1 MRVVNVN
8 THAIGTI
15 NFSAEFKTNLVLQ
28 LLKGE
33 KELNVLAVEN
43 DIQPNLL
50 RNWKKEFLANASLA
64 FDNKREDNLREKL
77 AEERKEKVE
86 YAKKVAQLTMQ
97 VDWLKKNLKKLSD
110 LTTRV
115 NLVRNLSTTKEI
127 PVSSGAKLLDINR
140 TSVYYNG
147 TPVSAEELECKAIID
162 HLHTDNP
169 AWGARQMSAQLKLRG
184 YNVGRRK
191 AGRYMREMDITP
203 IYPKMNLSKRMKQAK
218 VCPYLLRNA
227 VIDKPNQAWSV
238 DITYI
243 TMKHGFLY
251 LTAIIDW
258 YSRCIVGWDIDDT
271 LDTTMVIN
279 ACEKAFKVA
288 KPLIINSDQGSQFTS
303 EKYRDFIRTNGIRQ
317 SMDGKSRWADNI
329 MIERWFRSFKYEEA
343 YLTEYANI
351 KEAREKIGEYIY
363 TYNFERCHQ
372 AINNQRPA
380 EVYYPAMLLD
390 DARAAA

>member
-1 MRVVNVN
+1 MSRSRR
-8 THAIGTI
+8 

-50 RNWKKEFLANASLA
+50 RNWKKEFLTNASLA

-77 AEERKEKVE
+77 AEERKEKAE
-86 YAKKVAQLTMQ
+86 YAKKVGQLTMQ
-97 VDWLKKNLKKLSD
+97 GDWLKKNMKKLSD

-115 NLVRNLSTTKEI
+115 NLVRNLSTNKEL
-127 PVSSGAKLLDINR
+127 PVSTGAKLLGINR
-140 TSVYYNG
+140 TSVYYG
-147 TPVSAEELECKAIID
+147 GIPVSEEELECKSIID

-169 AWGARQMSAQLKLRG
+169 TWGARQMSAQLKLRG
-184 YNVGRRK
+184 YQVGRRK

-227 VIDKPNQAWSV
+227 VIDRSNQAWSI

-243 TMKHGFLY
+243 PMKHGFLY

-258 YSRCIVGWDIDDT
+258 YSRCIVGWDVDDT

-279 ACEKAFKVA
+279 ACKKAFKVA

-303 EKYRDFIRTNGIRQ
+303 DKYIEFIRDNGIRQ

-343 YLTEYANI
+343 YLTEYANL
-351 KEAREKIGEYIY
+351 KEAREAIGRYIY

-372 AINNQRPA
+372 SIGNKRPA
-380 EVYYPAMLLD
+380 EVYYPVMLLD
-390 DARAAA
+390 AARAAA